1 MELNGQEI
9 SVLTAAQMGY
19 SITRVSE
26 GENTFAYMIRVP
38 FDDQFVVKQV
48 RFAFARCFPGQHFL
62 MHCQSS
68 YCGFFMHSCVSRLK
82 CNDL

>member
-9 SVLTAAQMGY
+9 SALTAAQMGY

-38 FDDQFVVKQV
+38 FDDQLVVKQV
-48 RFAFARCFPGQHFL
+48 RFVFQVKTFCNALSKQLLFLHAFMC
-62 MHCQSS
+62 
-68 YCGFFMHSCVSRLK
+68 
-82 CNDL
+82 

>member
-9 SVLTAAQMGY
+9 SALTAAQMGY

-38 FDDQFVVKQV
+38 FDDQLVVKQV
-48 RFAFARCFPGQHFL
+48 RFVFQGPFQ
-62 MHCQSS
+62 
-68 YCGFFMHSCVSRLK
+68 
-82 CNDL
+82 